1 VISPCHKLAK
11 KNYNA
16 ILFIS
21 HLFQFYCSQ
30 EYAPEILSNVRFPL
44 LSAEFLMDR
53 VATEEIIRNNRVC
66 R

>member
-1 VISPCHKLAK
+1 MTCNWYLNS
-11 KNYNA
+11 
-16 ILFIS
+16 
-21 HLFQFYCSQ
+21 FQES
-30 EYAPEILSNVRFPL
+30 ASEILSNVRFPL